1 MTTGALTRRARAPRP
16 PLLIGLQARVHAMSL
31 DHELAAGVAT
41 WRSPRHAARAVQ
53 LTGQRYRAS
62 LADGLDRLLAEA
74 RRPARYHRLSAAV
87 PPCRASVL
95 GCASQMVDLSAAL
108 RSEAPVSAEAVA
120 GLRVLLCDG
129 AGPVYNASRGGE
141 LQRALRRITLAIAVP
156 T

>member
-1 MTTGALTRRARAPRP
+1 MTTHALTRRVRAPRP
-16 PLLIGLQARVHAMSL
+16 PLLIGLQARVHGMSL
-31 DHELAAGVAT
+31 DRELAAGVAT
-41 WRSPRHAARAVQ
+41 WRSPCHAARAVQ
-53 LTGQRYRAS
+53 LTSPRYRAS

-95 GCASQMVDLSAAL
+95 GCASQIADLATAMRSAG
-108 RSEAPVSAEAVA
+108 PVSAEAVA

-129 AGPVYNASRGGE
+129 AGPVYNAGRGGE
-141 LQRALRRITLAIAVP
+141 LQRTLRRITLAVAVP